1 MSKIS
6 QQILEYL
13 QTIPERKV
21 STYKNIAEKF
31 GVHPRVVASAMRH
44 NKHPDIYPC
53 YKVVAHSRKISGYT
67 TPGGVLEK
75 IQKLEADGIV
85 IEDGK
90 VGEEFII

>member
-13 QTIPERKV
+13 QTIPKGKV

-53 YKVVAHSRKISGYT
+53 SKKSKNSKPMGLLLRMARLVKI
-67 TPGGVLEK
+67 LLFK
-75 IQKLEADGIV
+75 IFFPIFHILSV
-85 IEDGK
+85 R
-90 VGEEFII
+90 